1 MAKYYLDA
9 SIWRDYYEN
18 RSDKFRPLG
27 DWAFALLS
35 KLIENGDFIIISDFV
50 IEELEIKYSEQ
61 EIACIFGIIQRENLL
76 IKIRI
81 NDSQAREAA
90 KLCRERKVAF
100 GDALHAVL
108 ARDNGAVMVTRD
120 KHFEQ
125 LLDIAD
131 IRKPEELI

>member
-18 RSDKFRPLG
+18 RADKFRPLG

-35 KLIENGDFIIISDFV
+35 KLIENGDFILISDFV
-50 IEELEIKYSEQ
+50 IEELKIKYSEQ
-61 EIACIFGIIQRENLL
+61 EITCIFGIIQRENLL

-81 NDSQAREAA
+81 NNSQAREAA

-108 ARDNGAVMVTRD
+108 ARDNRAIMVTRD